1 MSVMEMVAPSIMW
14 RIGDGEVVQD
24 GKLRNISWY
33 ALGCSHVDALEVWLL
48 PGACSADSET
58 MLGLGATRQWPPDGA
73 YRIEGAQFTNVT
85 CRHLSLWEKE
95 KAQSDGNVQKL
106 DGLIVPESLPRGEY
120 CLAAVAE
127 FDKSW
132 NRTESPDPNVPPW
145 SHLVNSRVQD
155 HYSWQC
161 EGPSRIE
168 ASRRRLYVATPS
180 SPSIKIGSAPRPTEG
195 DIPELLIDTAAP
207 VTTPTKAAWQP
218 VYFTMVFLRM
228 PSRVPMTVVID
239 AAGKRG
245 SLRAKAVGNQRVARG
260 TYLLA
265 LQEFGDRTNRGR
277 KTELLTVDVERRD
290 QSIDEEFSFGD
301 ISGAELSGR
310 GMVLEW
316 YPRKLRTGGGNV
328 ADGGKDYAWAVI
340 PKIAGGIDPQP
351 DADLLCEWSDG
362 QGYVEVVSKDVEG
375 VLCGVNRTR
384 APVEVRADCC
394 THLLT
399 AGEPFGVSMD
409 ESKKLAVNFRFGEAG
424 RSACRAC
431 SAGDKLTLRLGHSD
445 YKECVLGRFS
455 AEDSELAGEVDC
467 SVLKAHI
474 GSSVAVTGVAS
485 NFAALLMIF
494 GALSIVCC
502 PLTWC
507 IGRYRR
513 QRREKGGWRR
523 LGGDREMA
531 ALGELDDEGSLV
543 ESPLES
549 PHGGVFTDSEESGIS
564 NRGSSQGPKE

>member
-1 MSVMEMVAPSIMW
+1 
-14 RIGDGEVVQD
+14 
-24 GKLRNISWY
+24 
-33 ALGCSHVDALEVWLL
+33 
-48 PGACSADSET
+48 
-58 MLGLGATRQWPPDGA
+58 
-73 YRIEGAQFTNVT
+73 
-85 CRHLSLWEKE
+85 
-95 KAQSDGNVQKL
+95 
-106 DGLIVPESLPRGEY
+106 
-120 CLAAVAE
+120 
-127 FDKSW
+127 
-132 NRTESPDPNVPPW
+132 
-145 SHLVNSRVQD
+145 
-155 HYSWQC
+155 
-161 EGPSRIE
+161 
-168 ASRRRLYVATPS
+168 
-180 SPSIKIGSAPRPTEG
+180 
-195 DIPELLIDTAAP
+195 
-207 VTTPTKAAWQP
+207 
-218 VYFTMVFLRM
+218 
-228 PSRVPMTVVID
+228 
-239 AAGKRG
+239 
-245 SLRAKAVGNQRVARG
+245 
-260 TYLLA
+260 
-265 LQEFGDRTNRGR
+265 
-277 KTELLTVDVERRD
+277 
-290 QSIDEEFSFGD
+290 
-301 ISGAELSGR
+301 
-310 GMVLEW
+310 MVLEW

-394 THLLT
+394 AQLLT

-431 SAGDKLTLRLGHSD
+431 SAGDKLTLRLAHSD

-467 SVLKAHI
+467 SALKAHI

-531 ALGELDDEGSLV
+531 SLGELDDEGSLV

-549 PHGGVFTDSEESGIS
+549 PHGGVFTDSEDSGIS
-564 NRGSSQGPKE
+564 DRGLGQGPKE